1 VPVAA
6 AWRADVSATD
16 PDPRVAL
23 RGGEHVGEQLP
34 VRLLD
39 ESALGEG
46 AVALGEAGRERVA
59 DLLQLAE
66 VEDARRPG
74 GVDPVG
80 NVDPAHAL
88 GDESADLQLE
98 LGDLPAQ
105 LGARPRLVKRDAS
118 SFCRPL
124 GDKRKAV
131 DLDLTPVEQI
141 RHGQILSRP
150 EGRGGNP

>member
-6 AWRADVSATD
+6 AGSADVGAAD

-34 VRLLD
+34 VGLLD
-39 ESALGEG
+39 EGARGEG

-59 DLLQLAE
+59 DLLQLTE

-80 NVDPAHAL
+80 DVDPRHAL
-88 GDESADLQLE
+88 GDEPGDLQLE

-105 LGARPRLVKRDAS
+105 LGARTRLVKRDAS

-124 GDKRKAV
+124 GDKRTAV
-131 DLDLTPVEQI
+131 DLTPVEQI
-141 RHGQILSRP
+141 RHRQILSRP